1 MPPTSKVALLVR
13 PQHLLPMAPLPRL
26 TVAEAAAT
34 LPQPLHLLRLLLAA
48 LRVPAIDES
57 LLCLKRKHHHAH

>member
-1 MPPTSKVALLVR
+1 MPPTSKAALLVR
-13 PQHLLPMAPLPRL
+13 PQHLLPMAPLLRL
-26 TVAEAAAT
+26 TVAEAT